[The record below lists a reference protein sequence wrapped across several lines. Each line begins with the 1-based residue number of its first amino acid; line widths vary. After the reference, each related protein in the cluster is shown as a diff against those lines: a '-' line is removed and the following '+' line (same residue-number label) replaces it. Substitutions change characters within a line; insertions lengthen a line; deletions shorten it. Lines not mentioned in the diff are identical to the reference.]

1 MKSIVLF
8 IISILYF
15 TQAQAYEYE
24 GVHFPKDSILAG
36 NTLIDSRSFIVTKI
50 DTLDNTLFYRCSYYG
65 VSDTCSITFNYGQMN
80 VFYYY
85 ENAKEQS
92 IGFKRRCDK
101 IANSRYSMLVSEG
114 SNENTLRFVDY
125 PSMVII
131 SKIDNNIV
139 MVVVA
144 DIPNNIMQNSDRYPE
159 LMKLK
164 DTYDAFHDYH
174 TY

>member
-24 GVHFPKDSILAG
+24 GVRFPKDSILAG
-36 NTLIDSRSFIVTKI
+36 NTLIGSRSFIVTKI
-50 DTLDNTLFYRCSYYG
+50 DTLDNILFYRCSYYG
-65 VSDTCSITFNYGQMN
+65 DSGACSITFDYGQMN

-85 ENAKEQS
+85 ENAKEQG
-92 IGFKRRCDK
+92 IGFKSRCDK
-101 IANSRYSMLVSEG
+101 IASSRYSMLVPEG
-114 SNENTLRFVDY
+114 SNENTLRFIDY

-131 SKIDNNIV
+131 SKIDNNMV

-144 DIPNNIMQNSDRYPE
+144 DIPNNIMQNIDRYPE

-164 DTYDAFHDYH
+164 DTYDAFHNYH

>member
-1 MKSIVLF
+1 MKNIVLF
-8 IISILYF
+8 IISILF
-15 TQAQAYEYE
+15 STQVQAYEYE
-24 GVHFPKDSILAG
+24 GVRFPKDSILAG
-36 NTLIDSRSFIVTKI
+36 DVLLDSHSFVVTRI

-85 ENAKEQS
+85 KNAKEQG
-92 IGFKRRCDK
+92 IGFKSRCDK
-101 IANSRYSMLVSEG
+101 IASSRYSMLVPEG
-114 SNENTLRFVDY
+114 SNENTLRFIDY

-131 SKIDNNIV
+131 SKIDNNMV

-144 DIPNNIMQNSDRYPE
+144 DIPNNIMQNIDRYPE

-164 DTYDAFHDYH
+164 DTYDAFHNNH